1 MQRFLNIVLLFS
13 FLSAPKLYF
22 ADTHFGFGYHI
33 GNLGSGINSYK
44 NEVYYL
50 NHYRF
55 QKFNDPLKYNHFTK
69 GWDFEICIGDLEP
82 NSFYAFW
89 NWRTNTVIAKGSGLD
104 TTINTDINYKLKYR
118 HYSLSLGGF
127 GYKINKWFGIFYCP
141 VEIGN
146 VKVLEKNSID
156 KKKYTNYYNN
166 GSSDGLIRSIAFA
179 NFCVGID
186 VFIKEKLKLRLSY
199 IKNYNG
205 TTYFNKKDPT
215 IQYYYNANRFNVS
228 LSFYLSHEK

>member
-1 MQRFLNIVLLFS
+1 MSV
-13 FLSAPKLYF
+13 
-22 ADTHFGFGYHI
+22 
-33 GNLGSGINSYK
+33 
-44 NEVYYL
+44 
-50 NHYRF
+50 
-55 QKFNDPLKYNHFTK
+55 TK